1 MTEAK
6 QKAKEMVEEYGVI
19 TALNKCKVMLDV
31 QYKSLQLDPTEANS
45 HAFQYWGDVMDEL
58 NEMDK

>member
-6 QKAKEMVEEYGVI
+6 QKAKEMVDKWGVTTVKNRVKMI
-19 TALNKCKVMLDV
+19 LNIR
-31 QYKSLQLDPTEANS
+31 YEFLQLDPTEANS

-58 NEMDK
+58 NEME